1 MVIRM
6 KLNFRRTFIFIG
18 TLILLVSVISQ
29 WVIVVFTTASFTVFG
44 IIINLI
50 EMTIC
55 AYGLEF
61 IFNYIK

>member
-1 MVIRM
+1 M
-6 KLNFRRTFIFIG
+6 KLNFKRTFIFIG

-29 WVIVVFTTASFTVFG
+29 WFIVTFTVVSFTVFG

-50 EMTIC
+50 EMTMC

>member
-1 MVIRM
+1 M
-6 KLNFRRTFIFIG
+6 KLNFKRTFIFIG

-29 WVIVVFTTASFTVFG
+29 WFIVTFTVASFTVFG

-50 EMTIC
+50 EMTMC
-55 AYGLEF
+55 TYGLEF

>member
-1 MVIRM
+1 M
-6 KLNFRRTFIFIG
+6 KLNFKRTFIFIG
-18 TLILLVSVISQ
+18 TLILLVSVLSQ
-29 WVIVVFTTASFTVFG
+29 WFIVTFTVASFTVFG

-50 EMTIC
+50 EMTMC

>member
-1 MVIRM
+1 M
-6 KLNFRRTFIFIG
+6 KLNFKRTFIFIG

-29 WVIVVFTTASFTVFG
+29 WFIVTFTVASFTVFG

-50 EMTIC
+50 EMTMC
-55 AYGLEF
+55 AYGFEF

>member
-1 MVIRM
+1 M
-6 KLNFRRTFIFIG
+6 KLNFKRTFIFIG

-29 WVIVVFTTASFTVFG
+29 WFIVAFTSASFTIFG

-50 EMTIC
+50 EMTLC

>member
-1 MVIRM
+1 M
-6 KLNFRRTFIFIG
+6 KLNFKRTFIFIG

-29 WVIVVFTTASFTVFG
+29 WFIVTFTVASFTVFG

-50 EMTIC
+50 EMTMC